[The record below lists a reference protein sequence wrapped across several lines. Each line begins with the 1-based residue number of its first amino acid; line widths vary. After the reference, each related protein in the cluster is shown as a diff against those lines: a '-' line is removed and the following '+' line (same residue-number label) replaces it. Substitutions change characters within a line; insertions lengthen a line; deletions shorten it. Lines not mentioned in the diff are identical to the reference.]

1 MFPTRML
8 RAAVFAVALVL
19 APAACDSAP
28 TASSIEAPTGVS
40 LNTAPVAKVNLT
52 VLGTAYCGPGA
63 CVYNYKYDAF
73 ESIDVD
79 GTIVAYEWIENGNT
93 VSTSSTYYVT
103 ALRAYEACK
112 GSQLGTLKVTDNTGA
127 THSVCY
133 GYTPA

>member
-1 MFPTRML
+1 MLPTRML
-8 RAAVFAVALVL
+8 RAAVLASALVL

-28 TASSIEAPTGVS
+28 TASSIQAPTGVL

-63 CVYNYKYDAF
+63 CVYDYRYDAF
-73 ESIDVD
+73 ESTDAD
-79 GTIVAYEWIENGNT
+79 GTIVAYEWIENGYT

-103 ALRAYEACK
+103 ALRAYEGCR
-112 GSQLGTLKVTDNTGA
+112 GTQLGTLRVTDNTGA

>member
-1 MFPTRML
+1 MLPSRML
-8 RAAVFAVALVL
+8 KAAVLASALVL
-19 APAACDSAP
+19 ASTACDTAP
-28 TASSIEAPTGVS
+28 TASPIDLPTGLR

-63 CVYNYKYDAF
+63 CVYNYRYDAY
-73 ESIDVD
+73 ESTDVD
-79 GTIVAYEWIENGNT
+79 GTIVAYEWIENGYT

-103 ALRAYEACK
+103 ALRAYEGCTGYQKA
-112 GSQLGTLKVTDNTGA
+112 TLKLTDHTGA

>member
-8 RAAVFAVALVL
+8 KATVLASALVL
-19 APAACDSAP
+19 ASAACDSPP
-28 TASSIEAPTGVS
+28 TASTIEPPAGVQ

-63 CVYNYKYDAF
+63 CVYNYRYDAF
-73 ESIDVD
+73 ESIDSD
-79 GTIVAYEWIENGNT
+79 GTIVAYEWIENGYT

-103 ALRAYEACK
+103 ALRAYEGCTGAQK
-112 GSQLGTLKVTDNTGA
+112 GTLKVTDNTGA